1 MPIHLNYQGTVCQ
14 KCGAEFI
21 AHQKDCQCP
30 ACGEATADYCDF
42 AAGTIATMKD
52 HKQLY
57 GNYFHQSW
65 FSGSIADT
73 VQGIIFELF
82 DNYEAENPED
92 FTAFVLT
99 QLEDAVWEEGREH
112 LAIQVEEIALEAFNI
127 YRLDPDF
134 KGDFLKEKPINPKLK
149 EIQPKLADMP
159 FDIDSGIGF

>member
-21 AHQKDCQCP
+21 ARQKDCQCP

-57 GNYFHQSW
+57 GNYFPQSW

-99 QLEDAVWEEGREH
+99 QLEDAVWEEDQEH
-112 LAIQVEEIALEAFNI
+112 LALQIEEIALEVFNI
-127 YRLDPDF
+127 YKNDTDF
-134 KGDFLKEKPINPKLK
+134 KGDTLRQKPLDPKLK
-149 EIQPKLADMP
+149 EIKPKTTTSL
-159 FDIDSGIGF
+159 DIDNGVGF

>member
-21 AHQKDCQCP
+21 AHQKNCPCP
-30 ACGEATADYCDF
+30 ACGQTTDDFCDF
-42 AAGTIATMKD
+42 AAETIATMKD

-57 GNYFHQSW
+57 GNYFPQSW

-99 QLEDAVWEEGREH
+99 QLEDAVWEEGQEH
-112 LAIQVEEIALEAFNI
+112 LAIQVEGIALEVFNI
-127 YRLDPDF
+127 YRQDPDF
-134 KGDFLKEKPINPKLK
+134 KGDGLKEKPINPKLK
-149 EIQPKLADMP
+149 DIQPKP
-159 FDIDSGIGF
+159 FDAPIDIDSAAGF

>member
-21 AHQKDCQCP
+21 ARQKDCQCP

-57 GNYFHQSW
+57 GNYFPQSW

-99 QLEDAVWEEGREH
+99 QLEDAVWEEGQEH
-112 LAIQVEEIALEAFNI
+112 LALQIEEIALEVFNI
-127 YRLDPDF
+127 YKNDTDF
-134 KGDFLKEKPINPKLK
+134 KGDTLRQKPLDPKLK
-149 EIQPKLADMP
+149 EIKPKTTTSL
-159 FDIDSGIGF
+159 DIDNGVGF